1 MCNQNAPSVSLQ
13 TAVHMQVQEFAK
25 NGTMFSV
32 HDITRN
38 IRLKVK
44 AGDLEIP
51 ETEVSGTSFRNDI
64 PHATVKKIFDE
75 LWQTGVFDAEFT
87 LSRVFNRTYFE
98 YTPTLVNQSI
108 PVPTP
113 PPLFSTP
120 PHTGWAPTS
129 PTSPTVPT
137 VNSPWAPA
145 APTVP
150 SPTVSVKPTVSHDTA
165 KARIDVYLK
174 NCARR
179 NFRPTLKHVQSAI
192 KRDYTTGWTCQ
203 EIKNIIET
211 DLKIQVIEDDD
222 FVSASQVAVV

>member
-1 MCNQNAPSVSLQ
+1 MCNTNAPSVSLQ

-25 NGTMFSV
+25 NGTVFSV

-51 ETEVSGTSFRNDI
+51 ETEVLGTSFRNDI

-87 LSRVFNRTYFE
+87 LSRVFNGTYFE
-98 YTPTLVNQSI
+98 YTPTLVNQS
-108 PVPTP
+108 VPTVP
-113 PPLFSTP
+113 TAPPFSPPLFSTP
-120 PHTGWAPTS
+120 PHTGWVPV
-129 PTSPTVPT
+129 VPT

-145 APTVP
+145 VPTVP
-150 SPTVSVKPTVSHDTA
+150 SPAPSVKVAVSHDTA

-174 NCARR
+174 NCIRR

-192 KRDYTTGWTCQ
+192 KRDYTTGFSGK
-203 EIKNIIET
+203 EIKDIIET
-211 DLKIQVIEDDD
+211 DLGITVVEDDD
-222 FVSASQVAVV
+222 FMSASQVAVV